1 MKPFHLLLALSVL
14 CTVATA
20 HAEKE
25 RESEASNQTLITNV
39 QVWDGSSNELVGPA
53 AVLIEGNTIA
63 AIGKGD
69 IGRVAPEA
77 TIVDGGGRTLM
88 PGLISSH
95 VHLTHAVVDGGVQGL
110 EGMTWEEI
118 GARAVAVAQ
127 EYLMMGFTT
136 VRDMGGMADGFKKAF
151 DAGLLPGPRVYPAG
165 AYITQTGG
173 HGDLRLRSQPNP
185 QIAGGV
191 YSNLE
196 RLNMIRLAD
205 GVPAMLT
212 AVRDNFA
219 NGAVYIKIHA
229 SGGVAS
235 ERDPL
240 HTLQYTPA
248 ELEAANQAVDNWGS
262 YWTVHAYTSDSVNQA
277 LDAGAK
283 CIDHAQLI
291 DEKTMKRIVR
301 EGVFL
306 SSNLAAL
313 SDGLLA
319 HPYFGNP
326 ANPSYHKF
334 KAFLEGSSQFVELV
348 NKHKPKWVFGE
359 DFAISSKAFM
369 RQHIDF
375 EKWYAGELFGNH
387 FALTGMTSR
396 AGELAA
402 LTGKLNPYAG
412 KLGVIEEGAYADLLI
427 VDGNPLE
434 DLTAIGARSGW
445 FQAPPRSQD
454 IKTIRLIMKD
464 GVVFK
469 NTL

>member
-1 MKPFHLLLALSVL
+1 MKTMLIGLVLLGLAFPQQASADVL
-14 CTVATA
+14 I
-20 HAEKE
+20 
-25 RESEASNQTLITNV
+25 SNVRI
-39 QVWDGSSNELVGPA
+39 WDGSSEQLSEITSVRVKGNQIANIGGGTGQDGEEI
-53 AVLIEGNTIA
+53 AVI
-63 AIGKGD
+63 
-69 IGRVAPEA
+69 
-77 TIVDGGGRTLM
+77 DGGGRTLM

-95 VHLTHAVVDGGVQGL
+95 VHLTHAIVDGGVQGL
-110 EGMTWEEI
+110 EAMTWEEI
-118 GARAVAVAQ
+118 AARAVSVAR

-136 VRDMGGMADGFKKAF
+136 VRDMGGMANGFKKAF
-151 DAGLLPGPRVYPAG
+151 DSGLLPGPRVYPAG
-165 AYITQTGG
+165 AYISQSGG
-173 HGDLRLRSQPNP
+173 HGDMRLRSQPNS
-185 QIAGGV
+185 QITGV
-191 YSNLE
+191 AYSNLE

-240 HTLQYTPA
+240 HTLQYTSA
-248 ELEAANQAVDNWGS
+248 ELEAANQAVENWGS
-262 YWTVHAYTSDSVNQA
+262 YWTVHAYTTDSVNQA

-313 SDGLLA
+313 SDGLMA

-326 ANPSYHKF
+326 ANPSYEKF
-334 KAFLEGSSQFVELV
+334 KAFLEGSSGFVDLV
-348 NKHKPKWVFGE
+348 KKHKPKWVFGE
-359 DFAISSKAFM
+359 DFALSGKPFM

-402 LTGKLNPYAG
+402 LTGKLNPYPG
-412 KLGVIEEGAYADLLI
+412 KLGVIEVGAYADLLI

-434 DLTAIGARSGW
+434 DLAAIGARRGW
-445 FQAPPRSQD
+445 FQAAPRSED
-454 IKTIRLIMKD
+454 VKSIRLIMKN
-464 GVVFK
+464 GEVFK